1 MHRHDFLGRGLGL
14 GSFMIWM
21 HNFRFLHFSSNYVLS
36 TGEYTGV
43 PGMPNILIFRPY
55 PHSDY
60 RIAITVGP
68 GVQWADA
75 YDFATE
81 NNVVIAGGIA
91 AEGSVG
97 AGGGWP
103 LGGGHNIL
111 SPSLGLGM

>member
-1 MHRHDFLGRGLGL
+1 MYCPQGRPLASQVCAVF
-14 GSFMIWM
+14 SFQQ
-21 HNFRFLHFSSNYVLS
+21 H
-36 TGEYTGV
+36 
-43 PGMPNILIFRPY
+43 PD
-55 PHSDY
+55 SDCCL
-60 RIAITVGP
+60 AITLGP

-75 YDFATE
+75 YAFAAE

-111 SPSLGLGM
+111 SPSLGLGTFHW